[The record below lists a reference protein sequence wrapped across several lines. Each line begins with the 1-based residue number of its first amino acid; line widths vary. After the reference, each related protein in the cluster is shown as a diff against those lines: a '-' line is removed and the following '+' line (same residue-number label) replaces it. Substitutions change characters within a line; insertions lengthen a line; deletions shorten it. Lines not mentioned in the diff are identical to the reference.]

1 MGRGNGAGDGAVAG
15 VGLILGIVLRRPLW
29 GRFICPFVVDGLGIF
44 CTVFA
49 VRCGAPFRKPAL
61 IALSNAYIGGFNKFW
76 CMNLTL
82 FSLLVWWYKKDACSR
97 DAFDTFLV

>member
-1 MGRGNGAGDGAVAG
+1 MGRGNGAGDGVVAG
-15 VGLILGIVLRRPLW
+15 VGLILSVVLLRPLR
-29 GRFICPFVVDGLGIF
+29 GRFICPFNVAGLGIRYF

-61 IALSNAYIGGFNKFW
+61 IALSNEDIGGLHKLW

-82 FSLLVWWYKKDACSR
+82 FSLLV
-97 DAFDTFLV
+97 